1 MMKGRVLVAGFAT
14 RHVTQSAFRAGY
26 AVSAVDHFCDQDLD
40 WYTQDRIKF
49 DELEELPAAVEEMS
63 TRHHFDMLIVTSGA
77 EDLPTGFSLCG
88 TSREKVARFLDKL
101 DTQAFFEEL
110 GVPVPGL
117 VNEGEYPAMIKPRRG
132 AGGWRNAIISST
144 EELASWQELYPDI
157 PYMLQEVVDGIPS
170 SVCCVANGTRAR
182 AITANEQILR
192 GGSGSSFGFCGSI
205 TPLKNP
211 EKNCM
216 ITLAEK
222 IVAASGCKGTI
233 GVDFVY
239 GTKPCAI
246 EINPRFQATVDTVE
260 QATGC
265 NMFQLHVDACRG
277 VLPDSLP
284 RPTRFA
290 ARSILFAD
298 RDLTLR
304 SNLARLSPIVADI
317 PYPDTFFEKEQAIV
331 SVYGWGKTK
340 TAALR
345 LLDKHI
351 KTVQQYLR

>member
-1 MMKGRVLVAGFAT
+1 MKGRALVAGFAT
-14 RHVTQSAFRAGY
+14 RHVAQSAFRAGY
-26 AVSAVDHFCDQDLD
+26 AVCAVDHFCDQDLN
-40 WYTQDRIKF
+40 WYTQDHIKF

-63 TRHHFDMLIVTSGA
+63 SRHQFDLLIVTSGA
-77 EDLPTGFSLCG
+77 EDLQTDLSICG
-88 TSREKVARFLDKL
+88 TSREKVAMFLDKL

-117 VNEGEYPAMIKPRRG
+117 MKGGDYPAMVKPRRG
-132 AGGWRNAIISST
+132 AGGWRNAIISGT
-144 EELASWQELYPDI
+144 ENLVTWQKLYPGV
-157 PYMLQEVVDGIPS
+157 PYLLQEVIEGIPS
-170 SVCCVANGTRAR
+170 SVCCVTDGTRAR
-182 AITANEQILR
+182 AITTNEQILR
-192 GGSGSSFGFCGSI
+192 GENGSSFGFSGSI
-205 TPLKNP
+205 TPLIHR
-211 EKNCM
+211 EKTRM
-216 ITLAEK
+216 MTLAEK
-222 IVAASGCKGTI
+222 VAAASGCRGTI
-233 GVDFVY
+233 GVDFVC

-260 QATGC
+260 QSMGC

-277 VLPDSLP
+277 VLPKSLP
-284 RPTRFA
+284 RPLQFS

-317 PYPDTFFEKEQAIV
+317 PYPDTYFEKEQAIV

-340 TAALR
+340 NAALL